1 MADLYLGPYRYRC
14 LVPSPVEAAATVDE
28 WRPWEKKRLLE
39 FFRNLF
45 SPVTS
50 ILGGVLMF
58 FYGYGVPW
66 WLSIV
71 LLTLIVRAVLFPLT
85 AK

>member
-1 MADLYLGPYRYRC
+1 M
-14 LVPSPVEAAATVDE
+14 EAAATADE

-71 LLTLIVRAVLFPLT
+71 LLTIIVRAVLFPLT

>member
-1 MADLYLGPYRYRC
+1 M
-14 LVPSPVEAAATVDE
+14 
-28 WRPWEKKRLLE
+28 LE
-39 FFRNLF
+39 FFQNLF

-71 LLTLIVRAVLFPLT
+71 LLTIIVRAVLFPLT